1 MSKVTIE
8 NARGVRKEISE
19 QSWKLMSSKSESGDT
34 RKGWTLVRNAPDKT
48 KASAAPKVAK
58 SAGAKEHPFGYLP
71 PELQEEQAKKAA
83 QLEASMTSGEPG
95 AGAAADA
102 GSEQGNAPGS
112 EKSDAASGTSQG
124 DNLGLI
130 NGIGPKVVE
139 ALAAVGIKTYSDL
152 AKANAADISKA
163 LDAANMAPKKAQIP
177 SWKMKAAELAK
188 GAGKAA
194 QEPVNPTE
202 E

>member
-34 RKGWTLVRNAPDKT
+34 RKGWTLVRNAGK
-48 KASAAPKVAK
+48 KAEAPKVAK

-112 EKSDAASGTSQG
+112 EKSDAAAGTSQG

-188 GAGKAA
+188 GPGKAA
-194 QEPVNPTE
+194 QEPINATE